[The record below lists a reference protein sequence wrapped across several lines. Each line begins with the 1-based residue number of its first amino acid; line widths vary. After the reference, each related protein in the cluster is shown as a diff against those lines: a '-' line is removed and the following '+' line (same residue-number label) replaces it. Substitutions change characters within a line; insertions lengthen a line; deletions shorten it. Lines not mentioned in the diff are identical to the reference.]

1 MAPAPVLSYLPSL
14 SRSPA
19 SWQLILADLAL
30 ILFLMTAA
38 ALTGGEKR
46 DGAPISDPAQPDPL
60 PPGIVAPAQA
70 LYRAGPG
77 LPTLAEW
84 LLQQPRDPRAA
95 LTIVAQYPET
105 GATQG
110 GVQGGVNE
118 EAERAWADARAMAA
132 TASAMG
138 IRSRVIIRSGAVYDV
153 HASLAYDQP
162 GN

>member
-1 MAPAPVLSYLPSL
+1 MAPAPVLSSLPSL

-38 ALTGGEKR
+38 ALTGGEKP
-46 DGAPISDPAQPDPL
+46 DGAPVSDRAQPDPL
-60 PPGIVAPAQA
+60 PPGAVAPAQA

-95 LTIVAQYPET
+95 LTIVAQHPET
-105 GATQG
+105 ETAG
-110 GVQGGVNE
+110 GRVNE

-138 IRSRVIIRSGAVYDV
+138 IRSRVIIRSGASYDV

-162 GN
+162 GG